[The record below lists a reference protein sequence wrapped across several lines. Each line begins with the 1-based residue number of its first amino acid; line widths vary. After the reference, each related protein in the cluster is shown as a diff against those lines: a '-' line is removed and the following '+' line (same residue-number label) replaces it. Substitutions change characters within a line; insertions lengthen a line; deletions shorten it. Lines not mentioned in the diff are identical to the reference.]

1 MFQFWAWA
9 ANRVRQRESL
19 RSARSGWRAAPG
31 PILIIK
37 VEEKLHKPGLLFLRD
52 IWKVAWLTEMSVPS
66 FTLPA
71 VGASFENPSRAPPPH
86 PRFEPRLL
94 TSGVVRGEIRR
105 QKGGDSRFKFR
116 VPWRLNR
123 ERLTSPPLDVD
134 VNLLLRRKRVPANL
148 SNDRFTPARDSTQ
161 REAYAR

>member
-1 MFQFWAWA
+1 MFQFWDWA

-71 VGASFENPSRAPPPH
+71 VRASFENPS
-86 PRFEPRLL
+86 FTLLRLR
-94 TSGVVRGEIRR
+94 TRDGVSWLPVSFVGEIWW
-105 QKGGDSRFKFR
+105 QKGGTSASSRFKFR
-116 VPWRLNR
+116 VPSRLNR
-123 ERLTSPPLDVD
+123 GERLFSPLRDVD
-134 VNLLLRRKRVPANL
+134 INLLLWG
-148 SNDRFTPARDSTQ
+148 ARTCESF
-161 REAYAR
+161 